1 MSFWTDLRMPT
12 EQELLIGFY
21 DLSGYTRYAEHTEPQ
36 RLLDV
41 MAGYFALTGQIVQ
54 DAGGRLIKTLGDAG
68 LAAFPAEQADPAVRA
83 VQALRS
89 KGRDWLAQHDYKS
102 NVVVKLHLG
111 PVAIGKVGSPGEEII
126 DVYGKTVNVAAT
138 LPSAGLGHRFP
149 PCSAAC
155 SPKRGNC
162 SRSTHRRSAIS
173 TRTTGVRRDGSTGE
187 EASRRLAVR
196 RDLRLELVEAGE
208 LHLGPDEIDQRHPQ
222 VWP

>member
-102 NVVVKLHLG
+102 QVVVKLHLG

-138 LPSAGLGHRFP
+138 LPSTGLAMTPAVFRSLQPETRKLFKKHTP
-149 PCSAAC
+149 PISYID
-155 SPKRGNC
+155 
-162 SRSTHRRSAIS
+162 TDDRRPA
-173 TRTTGVRRDGSTGE
+173 
-187 EASRRLAVR
+187 
-196 RDLRLELVEAGE
+196 
-208 LHLGPDEIDQRHPQ
+208 
-222 VWP
+222 